1 MRGWDVNLVCHPKA
15 LTPHSERCVPR
26 ERKWTAASGVN
37 SVDKRPPG
45 ASTQAAPG
53 AIADTNSRRTPRL
66 PSPAM
71 PRKPKPDESKEAD
84 KLDKPT
90 DYVAPGK
97 KWPEGPLADNA
108 PKEARLAQGIAV
120 KILDQIEK
128 NNTTRHAVAKR
139 TGIDT
144 QTLYNVLDG
153 KNWPNFVTVARL
165 GDPLQPPAVG
175 QRTQTQTREP
185 RS

>member
-1 MRGWDVNLVCHPKA
+1 MSPQARNGPKA
-15 LTPHSERCVPR
+15 P
-26 ERKWTAASGVN
+26 
-37 SVDKRPPG
+37 
-45 ASTQAAPG
+45 
-53 AIADTNSRRTPRL
+53 SR
-66 PSPAM
+66 
-71 PRKPKPDESKEAD
+71 
-84 KLDKPT
+84 
-90 DYVAPGK
+90 
-97 KWPEGPLADNA
+97 DNA

-165 GDPLQPPAVG
+165 EIHFNRRLWGNEHRPRRASPAA
-175 QRTQTQTREP
+175 EP
-185 RS
+185 EARAQ

>member
-1 MRGWDVNLVCHPKA
+1 
-15 LTPHSERCVPR
+15 
-26 ERKWTAASGVN
+26 
-37 SVDKRPPG
+37 
-45 ASTQAAPG
+45 
-53 AIADTNSRRTPRL
+53 
-66 PSPAM
+66 M

-97 KWPEGPLADNA
+97 KWPAGPLADNA

-165 GDPLQPPAVG
+165 EIHFNRRLWGNEHRPRRATPAA
-175 QRTQTQTREP
+175 EP
-185 RS
+185 EARAQ